1 MIRNITLTLLMALCS
16 VALWGQQPEVQ
27 ARVKE
32 LESNQEYMSLLRQE
46 QEYKRINDS
55 IQKRVGE
62 YRQLFRTDTVN
73 RAQRAVEILEI
84 EEKLFDLRDR
94 LGELTN
100 QINIIEQELILQHLN
115 ESIAEA
121 PADSTIV
128 APKEE
133 IAEVADSLVAAVVED
148 TTRINLLDNYIFES
162 SIDAEELAQIRN
174 GQAIE
179 LRLVDDARKYLRNHN
194 HLIDL
199 KNRHSM
205 ADSASLAT
213 ALFEEFVAVQE
224 ENLELE
230 SVIAD
235 DWATIFDNK
244 TYAYNILLD
253 KEGHYAL
260 RDSFNLRLNDI
271 AARVA
276 DSDVPSS
283 ALFNYTLQRRALT
296 EYEIDIARTF
306 GLSKAADSLSAQINE
321 PRYNALLGMSN
332 IGQISERV
340 FLNYE
345 DIATYTPAKY
355 NSRNPI
361 PECEIYPKGTIYRI
375 LLGSFST
382 EQSPSIFRGT
392 APLYVQHIYG
402 KYRYFAGGFA
412 SDSTAFAAQEQ
423 CRKIGFRKPEVV
435 VWVDGQYFNLS
446 EDMENDNDDEN
457 RKYQIVITSEE
468 PLSEEH
474 ISEIK
479 SSAAGS
485 DIIKIGN
492 NYTIS
497 NIDGYLNALRLKE
510 SIEAIVK
517 LPARIEET
525 N

>member
-1 MIRNITLTLLMALCS
+1 MVLCS

-100 QINIIEQELILQHLN
+100 QINIIEQEWILQHLN
-115 ESIAEA
+115 ESVAEA

-133 IAEVADSLVAAVVED
+133 IAEVADSLIAVVED
-148 TTRINLLDNYIFES
+148 TTRTNLLDNYIFES
-162 SIDAEELAQIRN
+162 NIDADVLAQIRE
-174 GQAIE
+174 GQTIE
-179 LRLVDDARKYLRNHN
+179 MRLEDDARNYLRNHN
-194 HLIDL
+194 KLIEL
-199 KNRHSM
+199 KNSHSM

-230 SVIAD
+230 STIAD

-260 RDSFNLRLNDI
+260 RDSFNLHLNDI

-283 ALFNYTLQRRALT
+283 ALFNYALQRRALT
-296 EYEIDIARTF
+296 EYEVDIARTL
-306 GLSKAADSLSAQINE
+306 GLGKAVDSLSAQINQ
-321 PRYNALLGMSN
+321 PRHNAILGMSK

-345 DIATYTPAKY
+345 DITIHSPAIY

-382 EQSPSIFRGT
+382 EQSPSIFRGA
-392 APLYVQHIYG
+392 APLFVQHIYG

-446 EDMENDNDDEN
+446 EDMESDSEN
-457 RKYQIVITSEE
+457 HKYRIVIESEE

-479 SSAAGS
+479 SAAVGS

-510 SIEAIVK
+510 SIEATIK